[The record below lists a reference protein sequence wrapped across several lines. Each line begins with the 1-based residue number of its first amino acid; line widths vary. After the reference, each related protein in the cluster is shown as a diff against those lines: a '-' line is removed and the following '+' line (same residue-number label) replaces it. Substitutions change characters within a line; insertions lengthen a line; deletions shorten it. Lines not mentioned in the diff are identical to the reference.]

1 MKNTLQGV
9 NSRLNEADEQ
19 ISDLEDNVME
29 SHCYQTEKSKNNEK
43 ERGQFKKSL
52 GQHQTC

>member
-1 MKNTLQGV
+1 MKNTLQVV

-43 ERGQFKKSL
+43 ERGQFKKSR